1 MIAIIDHKAG
11 NLFSIVKVARVII
24 FRVAAL
30 ASAIAIGMV
39 PFYGRWYSSYPPYGA
54 LASNTLHIWLNCGLA
69 AGMIALLG
77 SLFGKGVWRFIAFF
91 LAIVELYFWFV
102 LAIAV

>member
-1 MIAIIDHKAG
+1 MTVIIDHKAG
-11 NLFSIVKVARVII
+11 NLTTMMKMARAII

-30 ASAIAIGMV
+30 GSAIAIAMV
-39 PFYGRWYSSYPPYGA
+39 PFYERWYSSYPPYGA
-54 LASNTLHIWLNCGLA
+54 LASNTLHIWLNCGMA
-69 AGMIALLG
+69 AGSIALLG

>member
-1 MIAIIDHKAG
+1 MITIIDHKAG
-11 NLFSIVKVARVII
+11 NPTSMMKVARVII

-39 PFYGRWYSSYPPYGA
+39 PFYERWCSSYPPYGA
-54 LASNTLHIWLNCGLA
+54 LASDTLHIWLNCGLA
-69 AGMIALLG
+69 AGSIAFLG
-77 SLFGKGVWRFIAFF
+77 SLFGKGVWRFLAIF

-102 LAIAV
+102 LSIAV